1 MQIKNIILY
10 KDSDY
15 EPRILSFNIGS
26 LNIITGESSTGK
38 TAIIDIVD
46 YCLGSKSFN
55 VKGSKIRDTVSWFAL
70 TIWFGSEEV
79 FIARENPTFL
89 GKQSTNAI
97 YFSHADNIN
106 IPTFNALINNSTISA
121 LNSFISNKLGINENL
136 HVSPDNT
143 RESLEA
149 TFKHSR
155 LFSFQ
160 PQNVIAEFKY
170 LFFNQDD
177 PFVSMAIKDT
187 LPYVLGA
194 VREDELLIQQQI
206 NLKKKELNKLLR
218 QKKIEEAIHEQSIS
232 QLRALVEE
240 AKELDLIGCD
250 INIQNDE
257 EAIAA
262 LGRLLEYDEI
272 IQPISSE
279 NEQINNLL
287 ERKRNLKR
295 DLSDIKNEISAV
307 KTFSDSTSDY
317 EEQAASQHDRL
328 LSIGLYKEPTTKN
341 YWNSLVGEEV
351 DTIIPTIEAIN
362 NSLKNLVDGLQFT
375 EQEKPKIQRILIE
388 LEEKKNHK
396 ITEIKNIESSI
407 THIYKENEEL
417 NKLKNINLQK
427 GKVIG
432 KISLFFDS
440 IKSLTS
446 DSSLNEKITNLNN
459 TIEELE
465 ACISQDEKENKI
477 NAILN
482 KINIIMSSWSDKL
495 NWEYQ
500 THNLRFD
507 IKKLTIFADSDT
519 KSESLQQ
526 MGSGENWLAC
536 HILVHLALHKHFI
549 DKKRPVPNFLILDQ
563 PTQVHYPK
571 GYKETHDRKLE
582 SSDETADKKM
592 FEFIFNIIQEL
603 APNLQIIITDHA
615 DFNEDYFQAST
626 VEKWRDGQKLVPI
639 EWIDNES

>member
-15 EPRILSFNIGS
+15 EPRIVSFNIGS

-46 YCLGSKSFN
+46 YCLGSNSFN

-70 TIWFGSEEV
+70 TIQFGSEEV

-194 VREDELLIQQQI
+194 VREDELLIQQKI

-240 AKELDLIGCD
+240 AKELDLISCD

-279 NEQINNLL
+279 NEQLNNLL
-287 ERKRNLKR
+287 EQKKELKR

-307 KTFSDSTSDY
+307 KAFSDYSSDY
-317 EEQAASQHDRL
+317 EGQVASQHDRL
-328 LSIGLYKEPTTKN
+328 LSIGLYKEPATKN
-341 YWNSLVGEEV
+341 YWNSLLGEEV
-351 DTIIPTIEAIN
+351 DKITPTIEVMN

-388 LEEKKNHK
+388 LEGKKNHK
-396 ITEIKNIESSI
+396 ITAIKDIESSI

-440 IKSLTS
+440 IKSLTT
-446 DSSLNEKITNLNN
+446 DSALNEKITNLNN
-459 TIEELE
+459 EIEELE

-500 THNLRFD
+500 AHNLRFD

-549 DKKRPVPNFLILDQ
+549 DKERPVPNFLILDQ

-571 GYKETHDRKLE
+571 GYKETHDTKLE
-582 SSDETADKKM
+582 SNDETADKKM

-615 DFNEDYFQAST
+615 DFNEDYFQKSI
-626 VEKWRDGQKLVPI
+626 VEKWRNGQKLVPI
-639 EWIDNES
+639 EWIDNGS